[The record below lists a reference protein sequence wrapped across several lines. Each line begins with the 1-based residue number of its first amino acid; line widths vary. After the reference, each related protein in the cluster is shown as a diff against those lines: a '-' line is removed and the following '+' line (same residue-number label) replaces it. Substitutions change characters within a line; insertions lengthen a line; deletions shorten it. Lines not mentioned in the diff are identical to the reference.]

1 MLTHNNYL
9 LLHEGRPSSTLSL
22 TQDLMKV
29 EWNPVDVANNYT
41 VSVSPVLES
50 GSVFFTS
57 NTTIQLPFLYNQ
69 DYNVSVMANNC
80 AGSSISSNINVRIG
94 NIILKLNFCVKVYLL
109 SPIHFGLLYK
119 HAVISL
125 LL

>member
-1 MLTHNNYL
+1 
-9 LLHEGRPSSTLSL
+9 
-22 TQDLMKV
+22 MKV
-29 EWNPVDVANNYT
+29 EWSPVDLADHYT

-80 AGSSISSNINVRIG
+80 AGSSIASNINVRIG
-94 NIILKLNFCVKVYLL
+94 NIIIIRAELL
-109 SPIHFGLLYK
+109 CEGLPDSAKPNTL
-119 HAVISL
+119 
-125 LL
+125 